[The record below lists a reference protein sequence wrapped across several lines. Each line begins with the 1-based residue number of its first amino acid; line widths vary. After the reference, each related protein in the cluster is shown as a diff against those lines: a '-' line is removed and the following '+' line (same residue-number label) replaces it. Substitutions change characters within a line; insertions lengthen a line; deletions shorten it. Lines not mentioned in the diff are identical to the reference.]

1 MQVAVINLTET
12 TNENFI
18 IDIDSQEKREKGI
31 RTQKVVIKSQG
42 MKAKEQKEV
51 KKKLKHQKN

>member
-51 KKKLKHQKN
+51 KKNLKHQKN

>member
-51 KKKLKHQKN
+51 KKN